1 MVYSEPPVVP
11 DSCCSNNE
19 CSWKSETCS
28 SCILGSSKGYQIFK
42 LNMAG
47 VKETSEAEQYNW
59 EFCLTGR
66 DCVFNPTYTMREVL
80 SITTETHLHQH

>member
-1 MVYSEPPVVP
+1 
-11 DSCCSNNE
+11 
-19 CSWKSETCS
+19 
-28 SCILGSSKGYQIFK
+28 
-42 LNMAG
+42 MAG

-59 EFCLTGR
+59 EFRLTGR